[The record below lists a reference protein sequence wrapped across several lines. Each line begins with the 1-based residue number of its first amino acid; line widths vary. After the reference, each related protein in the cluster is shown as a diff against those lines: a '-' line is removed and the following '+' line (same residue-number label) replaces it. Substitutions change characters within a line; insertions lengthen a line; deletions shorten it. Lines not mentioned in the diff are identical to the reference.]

1 MMRRIV
7 GTVVAAG
14 ILASLGYGP
23 AAYAAC
29 GATLQAE
36 ATAVSQAVEQAKAE
50 AKATTV
56 EWHHGVLAD
65 GSEVRAPSKELLDDL
80 TAELNADLASE
91 TVGEKTLDIVKGM
104 YRALAKAIAKPKEP
118 QQHLIGN
125 IGVRG

>member
-65 GSEVRAPSKELLDDL
+65 GSEIRAPSKESLVDL
-80 TAELNADLASE
+80 TDEFNATTASE
-91 TVGEKTLDIVKGM
+91 TIGEKTLDIVKGM
-104 YRALAKAIAKPKEP
+104 FRALLEAIPQPEKP
-118 QQHLIGN
+118 QYQIGN
-125 IGVRG
+125 IGVQG